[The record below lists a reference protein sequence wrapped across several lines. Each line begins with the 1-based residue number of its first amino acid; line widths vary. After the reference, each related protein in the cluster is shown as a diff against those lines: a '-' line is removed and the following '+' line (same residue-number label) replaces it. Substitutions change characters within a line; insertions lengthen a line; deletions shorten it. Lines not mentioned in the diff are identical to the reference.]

1 MSKSFSSSSE
11 LITHG
16 NRLLRLH
23 SFYSLFL
30 ALMLLM
36 VTVFDHNHII
46 VGSINPELMLSSSAL
61 YVILAALFAVVANR
75 FPDPQ
80 ITTGYIFVEIAI
92 LTTMMSASGG
102 FDSGFPSLI
111 AIPVIISNLLTPSVL
126 GYGVAAW
133 TTLAIIYSQLAL
145 NQNIDTQTAVNAG
158 IFGFLCF
165 VLAWVAQSLSKRL
178 KNSLSINSEQAIH
191 IRRLQKISQQA
202 LLELPQGIIAC
213 DRDNVIL
220 FFNQQMKQWFNL
232 VEGNSLP
239 TPLISSKSQR
249 IIHHNSNKLIVSKV
263 LLKNSKHGD
272 YILSIE
278 DSARLTAEAQQ
289 IKLASLGRL
298 TASIA
303 HEIRNPLSAL
313 RHASQL
319 LEETPYLEEGERAL
333 THIID
338 TQCLRINRIIEDVL
352 QLSKPKKANIN
363 KILLSTWLQEFSH
376 QFNTHYAADNVFQ
389 LSYQCEPE
397 VIVYFDIG
405 HLQQVMH
412 NLCANALRHAIKN
425 SGDHAKIHIAV
436 KQASAEKVQM
446 DILDNGGGIDSSE
459 QAQLFEPFYTNVH
472 DGTGLGLY
480 ICRELCEANF
490 ANIEYHAIK
499 NGSCFRVMLKNN
511 L

>member
-1 MSKSFSSSSE
+1 MSKSFSATSE

-16 NRLLRLH
+16 SRLLRLH

-46 VGSINPELMLSSSAL
+46 VGSVNPELMLSSSAL
-61 YVILAALFAVVANR
+61 YVILAAAFAVVANR

-80 ITTGYIFVEIAI
+80 ITTGYIFVEVAI

-111 AIPVIISNLLTPSVL
+111 AIPVVISNLLTPSVL

-145 NQNIDTQTAVNAG
+145 NQNFDTQSAVNAG
-158 IFGFLCF
+158 IYGFLCF

-178 KNSLSINSEQAIH
+178 KNSLSINTEQAIH

-202 LLELPQGIIAC
+202 LLDLPQGIVAC
-213 DRDNVIL
+213 DHKHTIL
-220 FFNQQMKQWFNL
+220 FFNQQARQWFEL
-232 VEGNSLP
+232 TESSSLP

-249 IIHHNSNKLIVSKV
+249 LVFHNSHKLIVNKV
-263 LLKNSKHGD
+263 LLKNSKQGE

-278 DSARLTAEAQQ
+278 DSARITAEAQQ

-313 RHASQL
+313 RQAAQL
-319 LEETPYLEEGERAL
+319 LEETSYLEKDERAL
-333 THIID
+333 TNIIEA
-338 TQCLRINRIIEDVL
+338 QSLRINRIIEDIL

-363 KILLSTWLQEFSH
+363 RISLPIWLKEFSQ
-376 QFNTHYAADNVFQ
+376 QFNALYANNVFQ
-389 LSYQCEPE
+389 LTFQCAPE
-397 VIVYFDIG
+397 VTVCFDIG

-412 NLCANALRHAIKN
+412 NLCANALRHALKN
-425 SGDHAKIHIAV
+425 SADGAKIHIAV
-436 KQASAEKVQM
+436 KHAFAETIQM
-446 DILDNGGGIDSSE
+446 DVLDNGGGINENE

-490 ANIEYHAIK
+490 ASIEYHAIK
-499 NGSCFRVMLKNN
+499 NGSCFRVLLKNN

>member
-1 MSKSFSSSSE
+1 MSKRFFSSSE
-11 LITHG
+11 LITQG
-16 NRLLRLH
+16 SRLLRLH

-36 VTVFDHNHII
+36 VTVFDQGHAI
-46 VGSINPELMLSSSAL
+46 VGSTHPQLMLSSSAV

-80 ITTGYIFVEIAI
+80 ITTGYIFVEIAL
-92 LTTMMSASGG
+92 LTSMMSASGG

-133 TTLAIIYSQLAL
+133 STLAIIYSQLAL
-145 NQNIDTQTAVNAG
+145 NSDFDAQTAVNAG

-191 IRRLQKISQQA
+191 IHRLQKISQQA
-202 LLELPQGIIAC
+202 LLDLPQGIIAC
-213 DRDNVIL
+213 DSEHRVL
-220 FFNQQMKQWFNL
+220 FFNYQAKQWFRLSEN
-232 VEGNSLP
+232 NRLP
-239 TPLISSKSQR
+239 DALISSKPQR
-249 IIHHNSNKLIVSKV
+249 IVQHNANKLIVSKMR
-263 LLKNSKHGD
+263 LKHSKQGE
-272 YILSIE
+272 YIISIE
-278 DSARLTAEAQQ
+278 DSARITAEAQQ
-289 IKLASLGRL
+289 IKLASLGHL

-313 RHASQL
+313 RQAAQL
-319 LEETPYLEEGERAL
+319 LEEAPYLEESERSL
-333 THIID
+333 TRIVD
-338 TQCLRINRIIEDVL
+338 AQCLRINRIIEDVL
-352 QLSKPKKANIN
+352 QLSKPKKANVT
-363 KILLSTWLQEFSH
+363 KIFLAVWLQEFAH
-376 QFNTHYAADNVFQ
+376 QFNSHFSDRQFQ
-389 LSYQCEPE
+389 LSIQCAPDIE
-397 VIVYFDIG
+397 VFFDIG
-405 HLQQVMH
+405 HLQQVVH
-412 NLCANALRHAIKN
+412 NLCANALRHAI
-425 SGDHAKIHIAV
+425 SHSAEQAKIHIIA
-436 KQASAEKVQM
+436 KPASEQSVHL
-446 DILDNGGGIDSSE
+446 DILDNGGGVQIEE
-459 QAQLFEPFYTNVH
+459 QAQLFDPFYTNVH

-499 NGSCFRVMLKNN
+499 NGSCFRITLKNN

>member
-1 MSKSFSSSSE
+1 MSKSLSLSSGLVTQGS
-11 LITHG
+11 
-16 NRLLRLH
+16 RLLRLH

-36 VTVFDHNHII
+36 VTVFDRNHII
-46 VGSINPELMLSSSAL
+46 VGSVNPELMLSSSAL

-145 NQNIDTQTAVNAG
+145 NQHFDAQTAVNAG

-178 KNSLSINSEQAIH
+178 KNSLSINSAQAIH
-191 IRRLQKISQQA
+191 IHRLQKISQQA
-202 LLELPQGIIAC
+202 LLDLPQGIIAC
-213 DRDNVIL
+213 DNNHNVL
-220 FFNQQMKQWFNL
+220 FFNQQAKQWFDLYDNAPLPPSL
-232 VEGNSLP
+232 VSGSR
-239 TPLISSKSQR
+239 QR
-249 IIHHNSNKLIVSKV
+249 IIQQKASKLIINKM
-263 LLKNSKHGD
+263 LLKNSKRGE
-272 YILSIE
+272 YIISIE
-278 DSARLTAEAQQ
+278 DSAHITAEAQQ
-289 IKLASLGRL
+289 IKLASLGHL

-313 RHASQL
+313 RQAAQL

-352 QLSKPKKANIN
+352 QLSKPKKANIT
-363 KILLSTWLQEFSH
+363 KISLAVWLQEFSH
-376 QFNTHYAADNVFQ
+376 QFNAHYADRQFQ
-389 LSYQCEPE
+389 LSVQCAPNIE
-397 VIVYFDIG
+397 VYFDIG

-425 SGDHAKIHIAV
+425 SGELAKIHIAV
-436 KQASAEKVQM
+436 KPVSAESVQM
-446 DILDNGGGIDSSE
+446 DILDNGGGIGSSE

-499 NGSCFRVMLKNN
+499 NGSCFRIMLKNN